1 VRERER
7 ERREGGR
14 ERESERERERGE
26 RREERGERRE
36 RERERERDLVLARLL
51 NDLVGLV
58 RDVEEVNQLVA
69 AHGAVGCDQHLGL

>member
-1 VRERER
+1 MPESERERER
-7 ERREGGR
+7 ER

-26 RREERGERRE
+26 RREE